1 MKQTEVK
8 RPGIR
13 VISGCIGP
21 VRKVTPVD
29 DPWNLLLESCANRG
43 ISVDPDSIE
52 RMKRFAALL
61 LEANAVHNLT
71 RITDP
76 RDLVIKHFLDSL
88 SVCHVLT
95 EAERAGSRFIDLGS
109 GPGFP
114 GIPLAIA
121 LPGLTGT
128 SLEATGKKVAFQ
140 QSVIE
145 ALGLPLVAVQGRA
158 EVLGRDPAFRER
170 FDWAVARALAAL
182 PTLVEYALPFVRPGG
197 AFIAMKGARAHD
209 EIELAG
215 PAIRKLGGQLD
226 RVVDL
231 ELPDGEG
238 DRHLIVIRKVVAT
251 PPTYPRSGGAARDRP
266 LLR

>member
-1 MKQTEVK
+1 MKQTGMK
-8 RPGIR
+8 PPGICAIPDCR
-13 VISGCIGP
+13 GP
-21 VRKVTPVD
+21 FRKVSPVD
-29 DPWNLLLESCANRG
+29 DPWNLLLEACTHRE
-43 ISVDPDSIE
+43 IPLDPGALD

-76 RDLVIKHFLDSL
+76 RDPVIKHFLDSL
-88 SVCHVLT
+88 SVSRALSGS
-95 EAERAGSRFIDLGS
+95 ERAGSRFIDLGS

-121 LPGLTGT
+121 LPGLSGI

-145 ALGLPLVAVQGRA
+145 ALGLPLEAVQGRA
-158 EVLGRDPAFRER
+158 EVLGRDPVFRER

-182 PTLVEYALPFVRPGG
+182 PTLVEYALPFVRVGG
-197 AFIAMKGARAHD
+197 AFIAMKGARARD

-215 PAIRKLGGQLD
+215 HAIRKLGGQVD
-226 RVVDL
+226 RVLDL

-238 DRHLIVIRKVVAT
+238 ERHLIVIRKVAAT
-251 PPTYPRSGGAARDRP
+251 PPTYPRPGGAARDRP